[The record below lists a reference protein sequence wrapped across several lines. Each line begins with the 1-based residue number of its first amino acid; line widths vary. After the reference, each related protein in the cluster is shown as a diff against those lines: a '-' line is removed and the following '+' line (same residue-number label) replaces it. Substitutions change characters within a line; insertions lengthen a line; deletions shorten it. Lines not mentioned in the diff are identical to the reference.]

1 MHMHSLKLFET
12 SKVFYWIKSQIAL
25 KKLNTKNLHKKLTR
39 FAKGNNSI
47 FIHVFKQINLFPFS
61 MWQ

>member
-12 SKVFYWIKSQIAL
+12 SKKFYWIKSQIAL
-25 KKLNTKNLHKKLTR
+25 KTEYKEFTQKLTR